1 MDGDDPLHGEGRK
14 AQRDGDCAERCQMDQ
29 RLAFLQQLALSQS
42 IERPLAGNELFI
54 GPVSYTSESA
64 AARYAFIAISAFV
77 R

>member
-1 MDGDDPLHGEGRK
+1 
-14 AQRDGDCAERCQMDQ
+14 MDQ

-42 IERPLAGNELFI
+42 IERPLAGYQLFI

-64 AARYAFIAISAFV
+64 AARFAFIAISAFV